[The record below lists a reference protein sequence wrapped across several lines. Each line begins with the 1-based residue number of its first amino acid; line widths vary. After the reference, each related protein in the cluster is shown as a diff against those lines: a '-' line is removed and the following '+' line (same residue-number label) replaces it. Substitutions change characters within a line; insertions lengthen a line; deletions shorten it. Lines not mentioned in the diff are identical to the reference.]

1 MKKLKPYREIIN
13 GDKVIIANRDTGS
26 WIRIS
31 RQCRDIVCTACEF
44 SLTNSEILESL
55 ADDEDRIYIN
65 ELLKK
70 LKELGVIGDEEKEE
84 VIDVVYL
91 LLTNRCNLKCIHC
104 CADAADENSEV
115 YRREM
120 STQEWTGIID
130 KIVDI
135 EPGGI
140 VLTGGEP
147 LLRKDFFEIIRYLRS
162 KYNGKVALAT
172 NATLIND
179 DNVKLLAELID
190 KFDISIDGVD
200 EESCSIVRGKGA
212 YDKVIN
218 SVHLLKKNDVKE
230 ITLSMTFGTT
240 NLQIPLHRITDSASN
255 GSVFPVVTEHF
266 SASSDHAFL

>member
-44 SLTNSEILESL
+44 SLKNSEILENL

-130 KIVDI
+130 KIVEI

-147 LLRKDFFEIIRYLRS
+147 L
-162 KYNGKVALAT
+162 
-172 NATLIND
+172 
-179 DNVKLLAELID
+179 
-190 KFDISIDGVD
+190 
-200 EESCSIVRGKGA
+200 
-212 YDKVIN
+212 
-218 SVHLLKKNDVKE
+218 
-230 ITLSMTFGTT
+230 
-240 NLQIPLHRITDSASN
+240 
-255 GSVFPVVTEHF
+255 
-266 SASSDHAFL
+266 FL

>member
-104 CADAADENSEV
+104 CADAAEKF
-115 YRREM
+115 
-120 STQEWTGIID
+120 G
-130 KIVDI
+130 
-135 EPGGI
+135 
-140 VLTGGEP
+140 
-147 LLRKDFFEIIRYLRS
+147 S
-162 KYNGKVALAT
+162 KRGKRLQ
-172 NATLIND
+172 N
-179 DNVKLLAELID
+179 LAELQCI
-190 KFDISIDGVD
+190 FHIGLF
-200 EESCSIVRGKGA
+200 
-212 YDKVIN
+212 VIRN
-218 SVHLLKKNDVKE
+218 
-230 ITLSMTFGTT
+230 F
-240 NLQIPLHRITDSASN
+240 
-255 GSVFPVVTEHF
+255 
-266 SASSDHAFL
+266 

>member
-115 YRREM
+115 YEY
-120 STQEWTGIID
+120 TGMD
-130 KIVDI
+130 
-135 EPGGI
+135 
-140 VLTGGEP
+140 
-147 LLRKDFFEIIRYLRS
+147 RNNR
-162 KYNGKVALAT
+162 
-172 NATLIND
+172 
-179 DNVKLLAELID
+179 
-190 KFDISIDGVD
+190 
-200 EESCSIVRGKGA
+200 
-212 YDKVIN
+212 
-218 SVHLLKKNDVKE
+218 
-230 ITLSMTFGTT
+230 
-240 NLQIPLHRITDSASN
+240 
-255 GSVFPVVTEHF
+255 
-266 SASSDHAFL
+266 

>member
-91 LLTNRCNLKCIHC
+91 LLTNRCNLK
-104 CADAADENSEV
+104 
-115 YRREM
+115 
-120 STQEWTGIID
+120 
-130 KIVDI
+130 
-135 EPGGI
+135 
-140 VLTGGEP
+140 
-147 LLRKDFFEIIRYLRS
+147 
-162 KYNGKVALAT
+162 
-172 NATLIND
+172 
-179 DNVKLLAELID
+179 
-190 KFDISIDGVD
+190 
-200 EESCSIVRGKGA
+200 
-212 YDKVIN
+212 
-218 SVHLLKKNDVKE
+218 
-230 ITLSMTFGTT
+230 
-240 NLQIPLHRITDSASN
+240 
-255 GSVFPVVTEHF
+255 
-266 SASSDHAFL
+266 